1 MKQFTPTPIKEQ
13 EQTVYFYLYKFF
25 ETAEYRKCFL
35 DGMLYCNTAKYLR
48 ECEQKYDGVRDD
60 FENAEIISIADDNHF
75 IQHRLVT
82 MPDGNVRVFFDEY
95 EEKPKNYKENQ
106 MFASFHTNK
115 LNLFCMSAIYLNS
128 ESEIIRFDKA
138 NINNFGEYGV
148 FIYNVPSFMKLI
160 GDSLQYNPSISNVKG
175 GFVQYVDYEKRRS
188 VQNWDILKK
197 FSFYKAQQEFRFVFE
212 NNEDTIL
219 QYKLSQPLNN
229 LVKIIDNKS
238 EFFSNSIGSR
248 IKFNTSD
255 NK

>member
-1 MKQFTPTPIKEQ
+1 MKQFTPTTIENQ
-13 EQTVYFYLYKFF
+13 ERTVYFYLYKFF

-60 FENAEIISIADDNHF
+60 FENAEIISIADDNHLV
-75 IQHRLVT
+75 QHRLAT
-82 MPDGNVRVFFDEY
+82 LPDGNVGVYFDEY
-95 EEKPKNYKENQ
+95 KDKPKNYKNNQ
-106 MFASFHTNK
+106 IFVSFNTDN

-128 ESEIIRFDKA
+128 KSEIIGFDKD
-138 NINNFGEYGV
+138 NKNNFGEYGV
-148 FIYNVPSFMKLI
+148 FIHNVPSFMKLI
-160 GDSLQYNPSISNVKG
+160 DDSCKYNPTICNVKR
-175 GFVQYVDYEKRRS
+175 GFVQYIDYEKRSS

-212 NNEDTIL
+212 NNEDNIL
-219 QYKLSQPLNN
+219 QYKLSQPLDN

-248 IKFNTSD
+248 IKFTASD
-255 NK
+255 IK